1 AAFTSR
7 QARRRSFPDARGSPF
22 VAAAPCAAFRGTTS
36 APPRGVCRKSSCHA
50 CRWPRI
56 LRRLPSSAIH
66 LGNPR
71 MNVLPRRT
79 ALAIAFSI
87 ALGSAGALAAD
98 LVPAAL
104 PSPGAI
110 DAARGD
116 ANLLILRAGVFDPR
130 SQRLDLQAI
139 GAAAP
144 APTGYAIVQF
154 EPGRLE

>member
-1 AAFTSR
+1 
-7 QARRRSFPDARGSPF
+7 
-22 VAAAPCAAFRGTTS
+22 
-36 APPRGVCRKSSCHA
+36 
-50 CRWPRI
+50 
-56 LRRLPSSAIH
+56 
-66 LGNPR
+66 
-71 MNVLPRRT
+71 
-79 ALAIAFSI
+79 I

-154 EPGRLE
+154 EPGRLEARKALARAGVEFLGYVPNNAYYV